1 MEIIRGEKK
10 KRGDIDT
17 INDYIMKIKASNADK
32 TQIESLVKV
41 IIKQNISI
49 NKKTPK
55 VLILLKY

>member
-17 INDYIMKIKASNADK
+17 INDFIMKIKASNADK
-32 TQIESLVKV
+32 TQIESLVKE

>member
-32 TQIESLVKV
+32 TQIESLVKE

-49 NKKTPK
+49 NKKIPK

>member
-17 INDYIMKIKASNADK
+17 INDYIMKIKGSNADK
-32 TQIESLVKV
+32 TQIESLVKE